1 MLLFFIDSSY
11 YIRDNRAIILLD
23 PNAMFF
29 QEVPEFIDNKG
40 VYNTLYLL
48 RLVPEILVEILL

>member
-11 YIRDNRAIILLD
+11 YIRDNKTIILLD
-23 PNAMFF
+23 PNVMPS
-29 QEVPEFIDNKG
+29 QEVPEFTDDKK

-48 RLVPEILVEILL
+48 RLVPEIITETLL